1 MSEPIEKPVEKPG
14 VEPVSDVK
22 DTDPAKKDQ
31 PVLVSTTKLTK
42 TQLKTLKK
50 LIRMTRYMD
59 TASTRVVWSMFM
71 MRFVMKLC

>member
-31 PVLVSTTKLTK
+31 PVLVS
-42 TQLKTLKK
+42 KK
-50 LIRMTRYMD
+50 QVILRMTRYMD